1 MGTVSCFHSFNFV
14 SFIWSPKSNWYRF
27 WVALFMWLSCHI
39 ECYVRWIAAS
49 IFASN
54 TDERKKTIKSYV
66 SKVLRWR
73 LNATQIKKSWIHNT
87 TRSFC
92 QFLFPKKNKAIR
104 YKCCALMLLPLVS
117 LWPTVDKTNPIN
129 IWLME
134 NVNLKQISSV
144 QTWLWN
150 YNLHMHLCFQLIFA
164 GAN

>member
-14 SFIWSPKSNWYRF
+14 SFIWSPTIKLIS
-27 WVALFMWLSCHI
+27 LLSGFI
-39 ECYVRWIAAS
+39 YVIIMSYWMLCAMNSSEHFCVQYGWA
-49 IFASN
+49 
-54 TDERKKTIKSYV
+54 KKTIKSYV

-87 TRSFC
+87 TRSF
-92 QFLFPKKNKAIR
+92 FKNKAFR
-104 YKCCALMLLPLVS
+104 CKCSALMLLPLVS

-134 NVNLKQISSV
+134 NVNLKQISYV

-150 YNLHMHLCFQLIFA
+150 YKLHMHLCFQLIFA